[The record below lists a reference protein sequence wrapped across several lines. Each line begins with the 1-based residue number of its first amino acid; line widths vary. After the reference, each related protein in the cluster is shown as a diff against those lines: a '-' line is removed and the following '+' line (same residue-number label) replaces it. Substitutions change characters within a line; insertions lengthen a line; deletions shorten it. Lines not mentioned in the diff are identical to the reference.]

1 MWRARRLDVECRLQ
15 DVKYGSNGRRVTL
28 RREEWG
34 RISEGNRLEGEGSL
48 RNKGNFGRGDLD
60 EEGS

>member
-1 MWRARRLDVECRLQ
+1 MW
-15 DVKYGSNGRRVTL
+15 DVKYGSNRRRVTL

-34 RISEGNRLEGEGSL
+34 KRKGGKNFEVSKLEGEGGL
-48 RNKGNFGRGDLD
+48 QNKGSFGRGDVD